1 MALKK
6 PNIVVY
12 LSDDH
17 GSEYLGCYGNE
28 YIQTPHLDRIAED
41 GIRFTHAFTPTPT
54 CAPSR
59 STLYTGLYPARHGAM
74 GNHTECHAHL
84 KTLPSTLRELG
95 YRVAIAGKT
104 HVKPETLFDF
114 EYIGGFLPKRA
125 EHNRRYRAEGLDTG
139 PVERSFQAIAKRIRI
154 NRFVS
159 FLAIATRT

>member
-1 MALKK
+1 MARNTSVATGTNISKRHTWIALLKTES
-6 PNIVVY
+6 V
-12 LSDDH
+12 
-17 GSEYLGCYGNE
+17 
-28 YIQTPHLDRIAED
+28 
-41 GIRFTHAFTPTPT
+41 FTHAFTPTPT

-84 KTLPSTLRELG
+84 KALPSTLRKFG

-125 EHNRRYRAEGLDTG
+125 EHKRKYRAEGLDTV
-139 PVERSFQAIAKRIRI
+139 PVER
-154 NRFVS
+154 
-159 FLAIATRT
+159 FLSSPPARKSRSTNLSHSWR

>member
-74 GNHTECHAHL
+74 
-84 KTLPSTLRELG
+84 
-95 YRVAIAGKT
+95 AI
-104 HVKPETLFDF
+104 
-114 EYIGGFLPKRA
+114 I
-125 EHNRRYRAEGLDTG
+125 
-139 PVERSFQAIAKRIRI
+139 RS
-154 NRFVS
+154 
-159 FLAIATRT
+159 ATRTSKLYRVRSENSAIGSQSLARRM